1 MLAESADAE
10 EPVGAANSNDGRGH
24 WNPMNRAYPHQ
35 QSSTGGFTMS
45 FRLTKWVGT
54 TAAAG
59 LSAFTIF
66 SGSAAGFF
74 PPIPTGNDPPT
85 VAPQVPVVPSV
96 VVSPPPPRPIVQVS
110 PPPFVPVVPK
120 EVPPTVPP
128 PMPPHY
134 CPPGVPEPATVI
146 TALVG
151 LSLVGVR
158 AAKKKFGKKSP
169 NADA

>member
-1 MLAESADAE
+1 
-10 EPVGAANSNDGRGH
+10 
-24 WNPMNRAYPHQ
+24 MNRAYPHQ
-35 QSSTGGFTMS
+35 RSSTGGFTMS

-96 VVSPPPPRPIVQVS
+96 VVSPPPPRPIVPVS
-110 PPPFVPVVPK
+110 PPPFVTPK
-120 EVPPTVPP
+120 EVPTVPP
-128 PMPPHY
+128 CNCTVPVGPRE
-134 CPPGVPEPATVI
+134 VPEPATVI

>member
-1 MLAESADAE
+1 
-10 EPVGAANSNDGRGH
+10 
-24 WNPMNRAYPHQ
+24 
-35 QSSTGGFTMS
+35 MS

-59 LSAFTIF
+59 LTTFTVF
-66 SGSAAGFF
+66 SGTATGFF

-85 VAPQVPVVPSV
+85 VAPQVPVVPPV
-96 VVSPPPPRPIVQVS
+96 VTVPPTQQPIVPVV

-128 PMPPHY
+128 NQPPQH
-134 CPPGVPEPATVI
+134 CPPVVPEPATVV

-151 LSLVGVR
+151 LSLLGVR
-158 AAKKKFGKKSP
+158 AAKKKFSKKSP

>member
-1 MLAESADAE
+1 M
-10 EPVGAANSNDGRGH
+10 
-24 WNPMNRAYPHQ
+24 
-35 QSSTGGFTMS
+35 SS
-45 FRLTKWVGT
+45 RLTKWVGT

-59 LSAFTIF
+59 LSAVTIF

-85 VAPQVPVVPSV
+85 VAPQVPVVPPI
-96 VVSPPPPRPIVQVS
+96 VVSPPTPPRPIVPVS
-110 PPPFVPVVPK
+110 PPPFIPVVPK

-128 PMPPHY
+128 PPTTH
-134 CPPGVPEPATVI
+134 CPPGIPEPATVI

-169 NADA
+169 NAGA